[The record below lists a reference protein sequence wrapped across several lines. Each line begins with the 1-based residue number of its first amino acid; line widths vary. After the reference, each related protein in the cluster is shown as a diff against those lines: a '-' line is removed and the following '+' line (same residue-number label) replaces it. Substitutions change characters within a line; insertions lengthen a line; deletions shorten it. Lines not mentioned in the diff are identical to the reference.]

1 MTYGLRATRRLVLE
15 GVPPSAVG
23 ADIGMIAAI
32 AFLLLVIGTA
42 AFQLAFDYARRRGT
56 LSQY

>member
-1 MTYGLRATRRLVLE
+1 
-15 GVPPSAVG
+15 
-23 ADIGMIAAI
+23 MIAAI
-32 AFLLLVIGTA
+32 ALLLLVIGTA